1 MMNKTILSIILLF
14 ISFTIKA
21 QNIPYEKL
29 DSISE
34 LISKRQ
40 FEANDKSY
48 IENEKTI
55 KVSFSN
61 QNFKVA
67 FSDLLTT
74 NVVYKMTNNLEVMEL
89 AENIDLTKVKSVKI
103 NTLDTYLYQYVL
115 EFPANSIALQI
126 YENENFKETQNVS
139 EISVCLQTKVDFS

>member
-1 MMNKTILSIILLF
+1 MNKTVLTIIVLF

-89 AENIDLTKVKSVKI
+89 AENIDLTKVKFFLLKHLEVI
-103 NTLDTYLYQYVL
+103 LFAVIIVL
-115 EFPANSIALQI
+115 
-126 YENENFKETQNVS
+126 
-139 EISVCLQTKVDFS
+139 